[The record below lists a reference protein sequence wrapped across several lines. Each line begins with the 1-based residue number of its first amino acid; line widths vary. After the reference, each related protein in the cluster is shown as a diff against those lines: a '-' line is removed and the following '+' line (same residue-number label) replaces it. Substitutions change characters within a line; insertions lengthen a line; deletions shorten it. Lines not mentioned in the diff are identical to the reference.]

1 MTTTTAGVYMLA
13 PEHANAIQDFAAD
26 PSLAATF
33 GVSYPPSATAGQDM
47 VERASADRVAGS
59 AYWSVVVDRNVPKGL
74 CALLGPYTDHPEL
87 RAWIDPA
94 ARGHGY
100 GSLAVKMT
108 YWLAR

>member
-13 PEHANAIQDFAAD
+13 SEHADAVQHFAAD

-33 GVSYPPSATAGQDM
+33 GVPYPPSATAGRDM
-47 VERASADRVAGS
+47 VEHANADRLAGN
-59 AYWSVVVDRNVPKGL
+59 AYWSVVVDRNIPKGL

-94 ARGHGY
+94 ARGNGY
-100 GSLAVKMT
+100 
-108 YWLAR
+108 